1 MAPKAGS
8 MVEAMRI
15 RGLLIIVMFAWV
27 GPVAAHGPSGHKG
40 DCPAARAKA
49 QAAAARQN
57 ASTPTHKTGAWT
69 APRAIAPAADVP
81 GEGSIFGMGRSSVL
95 MP

>member
-1 MAPKAGS
+1 

-15 RGLLIIVMFAWV
+15 RGLLIIAMFAWV

-40 DCPAARAKA
+40 DCPVARAKA
-49 QAAAARQN
+49 EAGAARPT
-57 ASTPTHKTGAWT
+57 ASKPARKDGAWT
-69 APRAIAPAADVP
+69 APRAVAPPADVP
-81 GEGSIFGMGRSSVL
+81 GEGSIFGMSRSSVL

>member
-1 MAPKAGS
+1 
-8 MVEAMRI
+8 MRI
-15 RGLLIIVMFAWV
+15 RGLLIIAMFAWV
-27 GPVAAHGPSGHKG
+27 GPVAAHGPSVGHKD

-49 QAAAARQN
+49 QAATARQN
-57 ASTPTHKTGAWT
+57 AATPSRKVGAWT
-69 APRAIAPAADVP
+69 APRAVAPPADVP

>member
-1 MAPKAGS
+1 

-15 RGLLIIVMFAWV
+15 RGLLIIAMFAWV
-27 GPVAAHGPSGHKG
+27 GPVAAHGPSSAHKG

-49 QAAAARQN
+49 EATAARQG
-57 ASTPTHKTGAWT
+57 AATPAHKSGAWM
-69 APRAIAPAADVP
+69 APRAVAPPADVP

>member
-1 MAPKAGS
+1 MASRS

-15 RGLLIIVMFAWV
+15 RGLLIIAMFAWI
-27 GPVAAHGPSGHKG
+27 GPVAAHGPASGQKG
-40 DCPAARAKA
+40 DCPVARAKA
-49 QAAAARQN
+49 EAAAAR
-57 ASTPTHKTGAWT
+57 PTAAKPAHKDGAWT
-69 APRAIAPAADVP
+69 APRAVAPPADVP